1 MFFFF
6 VFFSM
11 QSKYHVVASQSILDY
26 AHLKMKKA
34 KYSLQGKGKGR
45 ENKYSATRGEF
56 EPTTFYLINE
66 SRSITKN

>member
-34 KYSLQGKGKGR
+34 KYSLQGKGKR
-45 ENKYSATRGEF
+45 MKCCIIEK
-56 EPTTFYLINE
+56 INILQLEE
-66 SRSITKN
+66 SLSPQHFIW